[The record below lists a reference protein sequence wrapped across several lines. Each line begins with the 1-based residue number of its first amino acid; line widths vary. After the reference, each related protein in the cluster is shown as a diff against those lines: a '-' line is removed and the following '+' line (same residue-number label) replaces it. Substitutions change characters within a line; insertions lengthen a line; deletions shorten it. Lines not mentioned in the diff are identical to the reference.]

1 MIDVAGPTPT
11 LLRRLQ
17 TGITRNLVAAV
28 FNQGSTFA
36 LNVVAAWV
44 LGRLR
49 FGEFTIIQTTLSTVS
64 GLGQLA
70 TGYTATKYVA
80 EFRNRE
86 PARASN
92 VLGLCA
98 AVSGF
103 TGAGV
108 GIGLLIAAPYLAAHA
123 FQTPSLSTS
132 LRVAAPAVFFTVM
145 NGYRTGALG
154 GLEGY
159 GALALAGTLSGVS
172 YLLLGTAGA
181 VWGGVNGALAGITM
195 SAVFQWLLLGRFLT
209 REGLKRGIRA
219 RYDRIWIERD
229 VLVRFALP
237 ASLVG
242 FVTLP
247 ALWLGSTSLVRQAGF
262 EQMALFAAANTFR
275 VIVLFL
281 PNTVNAVGMSLLNN
295 QRSVSGGAYK
305 RVFWWNL
312 AITAGL
318 ALPVASIIALGGKW
332 LLGLFGRGFADAY
345 VTLLVLMLAAV
356 IEALALAVYQVVQSQ
371 ARLWLSLFV
380 IAIPRDSLIVVLA
393 YLLSPKMGAAG
404 LATSYAIA
412 WTVAL
417 IATIA
422 LACRL
427 GIDPSAAGQSSVP
440 STATVDAGRFL

>member
-1 MIDVAGPTPT
+1 MDVVGPT

-17 TGITRNLVAAV
+17 TGITRNLVASV

-44 LGRLR
+44 LGRLL
-49 FGEFTIIQTTLSTVS
+49 FGEFTIIQTTLTTVS
-64 GLGQLA
+64 GLGQFA

-86 PARASN
+86 PGRASN
-92 VLGLCA
+92 ILGLCG
-98 AVSGF
+98 AVSGV
-103 TGAGV
+103 TGALV
-108 GIGLLIAAPYLAAHA
+108 ALGLLIAAPYLAVYA

-132 LRVAAPAVFFTVM
+132 LRVAAPAVLFTVM
-145 NGYRTGALG
+145 NGFRIGALG

-159 GALALAGTLSGVS
+159 GALATVGTLSGIS
-172 YLLLGTAGA
+172 YLILGTVGA
-181 VWGGVNGALAGITM
+181 FWGGVNGALAGIAA
-195 SAVFQWLLLGRFLT
+195 SAFLQWVLLGSFLT
-209 REGLKRGIRA
+209 REGSRFGIRA
-219 RYDRIWIERD
+219 RYDRMWSERD
-229 VLVRFALP
+229 VLARFALP
-237 ASLVG
+237 ASLGG

-295 QRSVSGGAYK
+295 QRSVGGHAYK

-312 AITAGL
+312 GITAAL
-318 ALPVASIIALGGKW
+318 AVPVALLIALGGKW
-332 LLGLFGRGFADAY
+332 LLALFGRGFEDGHAA
-345 VTLLVLMLAAV
+345 LMILMIAAV
-356 IEALALAVYQVVQSQ
+356 IEALEVAVYQVVQSQ

-380 IAIPRDSLIVVLA
+380 IALPRDSLIVVLA
-393 YLLSPKMGAAG
+393 YLLSSRMGAAG

-417 IATIA
+417 FATVA
-422 LACRL
+422 LALRL
-427 GIDPSAAGQSSVP
+427 GIDPHDLGQSSAAA
-440 STATVDAGRFL
+440 TATAEAGPFL